1 MKIFIKGFVAILAG
15 IFLLQFS
22 YFQLA
27 KNYDERTL
35 QFERIKKKI
44 NIENPKVLLFGD
56 SRILYGVDHTLMGNE
71 FLNVGFWSERLN
83 FSLLKYSKILENSNG
98 IKMVIFQ
105 IDYNTFSKTNN
116 NFYEAMTYVNK
127 FEDYQIIDNDYKSFL
142 FNKFLYNI
150 SMLFDSGSRLVF
162 SYGITKTLAKLLNI
176 NDPNLTDTKI
186 NTKCLNVDYAN
197 FGFRKVD
204 GLLEKKED
212 LRNKIMNKV
221 EKDYYNTGDL
231 NQKSVENFSEIIN
244 LSKKNN
250 IMLVGLRMPSILGG
264 VDMTTNLKNIE
275 NYIGKLNFDYFLDY
289 RDVLNDPA
297 YFNDQLHL
305 NVKGSEI
312 FSEILR
318 DDLVKIMSLKTSKY
332 KCVN

>member
-1 MKIFIKGFVAILAG
+1 
-15 IFLLQFS
+15 
-22 YFQLA
+22 
-27 KNYDERTL
+27 
-35 QFERIKKKI
+35 
-44 NIENPKVLLFGD
+44 
-56 SRILYGVDHTLMGNE
+56 
-71 FLNVGFWSERLN
+71 
-83 FSLLKYSKILENSNG
+83 
-98 IKMVIFQ
+98 
-105 IDYNTFSKTNN
+105 
-116 NFYEAMTYVNK
+116 
-127 FEDYQIIDNDYKSFL
+127 
-142 FNKFLYNI
+142 
-150 SMLFDSGSRLVF
+150 MLFDSGSRLVF

-197 FGFRKVD
+197 FGFRKVN

-221 EKDYYNTGDL
+221 KKDYYNTGEID
-231 NQKSVENFSEIIN
+231 QKSVENFSEIIN

-318 DDLVKIMSLKTSKY
+318 DDLVKILSLKTSKY